1 MTSLF
6 LSLSIRILISLSLPE
21 AYFRVISSFI
31 LLAALNKRYK
41 SKTNRTELTLLVTI
55 TRINPL
61 NGNLTTWSNTLKQF
75 VDNLLTN
82 CLSMFDHFVGLAL
95 KGLMFF

>member
-41 SKTNRTELTLLVTI
+41 SKTNRTELTLLVTK

>member
-41 SKTNRTELTLLVTI
+41 SKTNRTELTLLVTK

-61 NGNLTTWSNTLKQF
+61 NLTTWSNTLKQF

-95 KGLMFF
+95 KGLMSF